1 MMEPYQYVISHHP
14 HHDDPNR
21 TATILHQGLVMADC
35 QKTAFVKMLDIVTA
49 DEALEADL
57 IEFRAKP
64 FVDDYS
70 CPTKK
75 NMGNTV
81 SYKFY
86 STDDFYEF
94 RNSTVSLEDLIKGS
108 FMNYMNNQLE
118 PELPTIMNMIDV
130 LGLINDDK
138 L

>member
-1 MMEPYQYVISHHP
+1 MEPYQYIISHHP

-21 TATILHQGLVMADC
+21 TAKVLHQGVLMADS
-35 QKTAFVKMLDIVTA
+35 QKTAFLKMLDVVTA

-64 FVDDYS
+64 FVDDFS

-75 NMGNTV
+75 DMGSTI
-81 SYKFY
+81 SYRFY
-86 STDDFYEF
+86 SSDNVYEF
-94 RNSTVSLEDLIKGS
+94 RNTTVSLEDLMKGS
-108 FMNYMNNQLE
+108 FMNYLNNEEIE
-118 PELPTIMNMIDV
+118 PELPMTMSMIDV
-130 LGLINDDK
+130 LGLKNDDK

>member
-1 MMEPYQYVISHHP
+1 MEPYQYVISHHP
-14 HHDDPNR
+14 HFDDPNR
-21 TATILHQGLVMADC
+21 GPAVLHQGILMAFSQRD
-35 QKTAFVKMLDIVTA
+35 AFIKMLNIVTA

-64 FVDDYS
+64 FIDEDS

-75 NMGNTV
+75 DMGSTV

-86 STDDFYEF
+86 SSNDYYEF
-94 RNSTVSLEDLIKGS
+94 KNSTVPLEEFFKKS
-108 FMNYMNNQLE
+108 FINYMNSE
-118 PELPTIMNMIDV
+118 PVPEMPRVMPMLDV
-130 LGLINDDK
+130 LGFLNDDK